1 MSHAISLDSLL
12 NLPAMGIPV
21 VNYSPESTWEFGAA
35 AQGYFRLPNQERT
48 SIVQLDGT
56 YSLRHQWYVNTQGT
70 LYFGNRTLSPNS
82 LIASSPIDLILL
94 DIMMGEMSGLEMAEK
109 LRSDIGYRES
119 GIGIPPIIFLTALS
133 DEDTVLQ
140 GFQLGADDYISKPF
154 RIAEVLARVAA
165 VLRRSATP
173 KTAVQ
178 NSSEVQ
184 NSSTIVFE
192 GIVVNKAD
200 MSLKVDGETVV
211 MTRKEIELLCYLLTH
226 RGQILSREH
235 LLKNVWDSNGFVL
248 ERTVDVHI
256 THLRKKLGQ
265 YGKRIVTKSGYGYMF
280 SV

>member
-1 MSHAISLDSLL
+1 MAEQRIL
-12 NLPAMGIPV
+12 
-21 VNYSPESTWEFGAA
+21 
-35 AQGYFRLPNQERT
+35 
-48 SIVQLDGT
+48 IVDDEEDICMILS
-56 YSLRHQWYVNTQGT
+56 YSLQKAGYKT
-70 LYFGNRTLSPNS
+70 
-82 LIASSPIDLILL
+82 LIAHSAEEALAKYELSIKNHEIDLILL

-109 LRSDIGYRES
+109 LKSENH
-119 GIGIPPIIFLTALS
+119 IPPIIFLTALS

-140 GFQLGADDYISKPF
+140 GFKLGADDYISKPF

-165 VLRRSATP
+165 VLRRSATL
-173 KTAVQ
+173 KAAVQ
-178 NSSEVQ
+178 SSSEVQ
-184 NSSTIVFE
+184 NSSTVVFE

-200 MSLKVDGETVV
+200 MSLKVDSEAVV

-235 LLKNVWDSNGFVL
+235 LLKNVWDSNGFVM

-256 THLRKKLGQ
+256 THLRRKLGQ

>member
-1 MSHAISLDSLL
+1 MAEQRIL
-12 NLPAMGIPV
+12 
-21 VNYSPESTWEFGAA
+21 
-35 AQGYFRLPNQERT
+35 
-48 SIVQLDGT
+48 IVDDEEDICMILS
-56 YSLRHQWYVNTQGT
+56 YSLQKAGYKT
-70 LYFGNRTLSPNS
+70 
-82 LIASSPIDLILL
+82 LIAHSAEEALENYELSIKNHEIDLILL
-94 DIMMGEMSGLEMAEK
+94 DIMMGEISGLEMAEK
-109 LRSDIGYRES
+109 LKSENL
-119 GIGIPPIIFLTALS
+119 IPPIIFLTALS

-140 GFQLGADDYISKPF
+140 GFKLGADDYISKPF

-165 VLRRSATP
+165 VLRRSATL

-178 NSSEVQ
+178 SSSEVQ

-200 MSLKVDGETVV
+200 MSLKVDGEAVV

-226 RGQILSREH
+226 REQILSREH
-235 LLKNVWDSNGFVL
+235 LLKNVWDSNGFVM

-256 THLRKKLGQ
+256 THLRRKLGQ

>member
-1 MSHAISLDSLL
+1 MAKQRIL
-12 NLPAMGIPV
+12 
-21 VNYSPESTWEFGAA
+21 
-35 AQGYFRLPNQERT
+35 
-48 SIVQLDGT
+48 IVDDEEDICMILS
-56 YSLRHQWYVNTQGT
+56 YSLQKAGYEVLVAHSAEEALELLQ
-70 LYFGNRTLSPNS
+70 SPNS

-133 DEDTVLQ
+133 DEDTVLK
-140 GFQLGADDYISKPF
+140 GFNLGADDYISKPF

-200 MSLKVDGETVV
+200 MSLKVDDEAVV

>member
-1 MSHAISLDSLL
+1 MAKQRIL
-12 NLPAMGIPV
+12 
-21 VNYSPESTWEFGAA
+21 
-35 AQGYFRLPNQERT
+35 
-48 SIVQLDGT
+48 IVDDEEDICMILS
-56 YSLRHQWYVNTQGT
+56 YSLQKAGYDT
-70 LYFGNRTLSPNS
+70 LVAHSAEEALELLQSP
-82 LIASSPIDLILL
+82 IAHTPSPIDLILL
-94 DIMMGEMSGLEMAEK
+94 DIMMGEMSGLEMAERLNQEPGTK
-109 LRSDIGYRES
+109 SQDRSV
-119 GIGIPPIIFLTALS
+119 PPIIFLTALS

-165 VLRRSATP
+165 VLRRTEASRREGDEAIR
-173 KTAVQ
+173 Q
-178 NSSEVQ
+178 EGENC
-184 NSSTIVFE
+184 IVFE

>member
-1 MSHAISLDSLL
+1 MAEQRIL
-12 NLPAMGIPV
+12 
-21 VNYSPESTWEFGAA
+21 
-35 AQGYFRLPNQERT
+35 
-48 SIVQLDGT
+48 IVDDEEDICMILS
-56 YSLRHQWYVNTQGT
+56 YSLQKAGYKT
-70 LYFGNRTLSPNS
+70 
-82 LIASSPIDLILL
+82 LIAHSAEEALAKYELSIKNHEIDLILL
-94 DIMMGEMSGLEMAEK
+94 DIMMGEISGLEMAKK
-109 LRSDIGYRES
+109 LNQEPGAKNLDKSV
-119 GIGIPPIIFLTALS
+119 PPIIFLTALS

-140 GFQLGADDYISKPF
+140 GFKLGADDYISKPF

-165 VLRRSATP
+165 VLRR
-173 KTAVQ
+173 TAEQ
-178 NSSEVQ
+178 GTRNQEQRPIS
-184 NSSTIVFE
+184 NNDCIVFE

-235 LLKNVWDSNGFVL
+235 LLKNVWDSNGFVM

-280 SV
+280 EN

>member
-1 MSHAISLDSLL
+1 MAKQRIL
-12 NLPAMGIPV
+12 
-21 VNYSPESTWEFGAA
+21 
-35 AQGYFRLPNQERT
+35 
-48 SIVQLDGT
+48 IVDDEEDICMILS
-56 YSLRHQWYVNTQGT
+56 YSLQKAGYEVLVAHSAEEALANYELKIKNYEV
-70 LYFGNRTLSPNS
+70 
-82 LIASSPIDLILL
+82 DLILL

-133 DEDTVLQ
+133 DEDTVLK
-140 GFQLGADDYISKPF
+140 GFKLGADDYISKPF

-165 VLRRSATP
+165 VLRRTEASRREGDEAIR
-173 KTAVQ
+173 Q
-178 NSSEVQ
+178 EGENC
-184 NSSTIVFE
+184 IVFE

-200 MSLKVDGETVV
+200 MSLKVDGEAVV

>member
-1 MSHAISLDSLL
+1 MAKQRIL
-12 NLPAMGIPV
+12 
-21 VNYSPESTWEFGAA
+21 
-35 AQGYFRLPNQERT
+35 
-48 SIVQLDGT
+48 IVDDEEDICMILS
-56 YSLRHQWYVNTQGT
+56 YSLQKAGYEVLVAHSAEEALELLQ
-70 LYFGNRTLSPNS
+70 SPNS

-109 LRSDIGYRES
+109 LKSENGNVKGENHL
-119 GIGIPPIIFLTALS
+119 PPIIFLTALS
-133 DEDTVLQ
+133 DEDTVLK
-140 GFQLGADDYISKPF
+140 GFKLGADDYISKPF

-165 VLRRSATP
+165 VLRR
-173 KTAVQ
+173 TAEQ
-178 NSSEVQ
+178 GAKNQEPRPIS
-184 NSSTIVFE
+184 NDCIVFE

-200 MSLKVDGETVV
+200 MSLKVDGEAVV

>member
-1 MSHAISLDSLL
+1 MAKQRIL
-12 NLPAMGIPV
+12 
-21 VNYSPESTWEFGAA
+21 
-35 AQGYFRLPNQERT
+35 
-48 SIVQLDGT
+48 IVDDEEDICMILS
-56 YSLRHQWYVNTQGT
+56 YSLQKAGYEVLVAHSAEEALELLQ
-70 LYFGNRTLSPNS
+70 SP
-82 LIASSPIDLILL
+82 IAHTPSPIDLILL

-109 LRSDIGYRES
+109 LKSENGNVKGENHL
-119 GIGIPPIIFLTALS
+119 PPIIFLTALS
-133 DEDTVLQ
+133 DEDTVLK
-140 GFQLGADDYISKPF
+140 GFKLGADDYISKPF

-165 VLRRSATP
+165 VLRRTEAIRRVGDE
-173 KTAVQ
+173 AIRQ
-178 NSSEVQ
+178 EGENC
-184 NSSTIVFE
+184 IVFE

-200 MSLKVDGETVV
+200 MSLKVDGEAVV

-235 LLKNVWDSNGFVL
+235 LLQHVWDSNGFVL

>member
-1 MSHAISLDSLL
+1 MILS
-12 NLPAMGIPV
+12 
-21 VNYSPESTWEFGAA
+21 
-35 AQGYFRLPNQERT
+35 
-48 SIVQLDGT
+48 
-56 YSLRHQWYVNTQGT
+56 YSLQKAGYDTLVAHSAEEALELLQSPIANT
-70 LYFGNRTLSPNS
+70 P
-82 LIASSPIDLILL
+82 SPIDLILL
-94 DIMMGEMSGLEMAEK
+94 DIMMGEMSGLEMANH
-109 LRSDIGYRES
+109 LRLDNVQSDNL
-119 GIGIPPIIFLTALS
+119 PPIIFLTALS

-140 GFQLGADDYISKPF
+140 GFKLGADDYISKPF
-154 RIAEVLARVAA
+154 RIAEVLARVTA
-165 VLRRSATP
+165 VLRRSAMP
-173 KTAVQ
+173 KAMVQ
-178 NSSEVQ
+178 DSSEFQ

-200 MSLKVDGETVV
+200 MSLKVDGEAVV

-235 LLKNVWDSNGFVL
+235 LLQNVWDSNGFVL

>member
-1 MSHAISLDSLL
+1 MILS
-12 NLPAMGIPV
+12 
-21 VNYSPESTWEFGAA
+21 
-35 AQGYFRLPNQERT
+35 
-48 SIVQLDGT
+48 
-56 YSLRHQWYVNTQGT
+56 YSLQKAGYKT
-70 LYFGNRTLSPNS
+70 
-82 LIASSPIDLILL
+82 LIAHSAEEALENYELSIKNHEIDLILL
-94 DIMMGEMSGLEMAEK
+94 DIMMGEISGLEMAEK
-109 LRSDIGYRES
+109 LKSENH
-119 GIGIPPIIFLTALS
+119 IPPIIFLTALS

-140 GFQLGADDYISKPF
+140 GFKLGADDYISKPF

-165 VLRRSATP
+165 VLRRSATL
-173 KTAVQ
+173 KKAVQ
-178 NSSEVQ
+178 SCSEVQ

-200 MSLKVDGETVV
+200 MSLKVDGEAVV

-235 LLKNVWDSNGFVL
+235 LLKNVWDSNGFVM

-256 THLRKKLGQ
+256 THLRRKLGQ

>member
-1 MSHAISLDSLL
+1 MILS
-12 NLPAMGIPV
+12 
-21 VNYSPESTWEFGAA
+21 
-35 AQGYFRLPNQERT
+35 
-48 SIVQLDGT
+48 
-56 YSLRHQWYVNTQGT
+56 YSLQKAGYDT
-70 LYFGNRTLSPNS
+70 LVAHSAEEALELLQSPNS

-109 LRSDIGYRES
+109 LRSDIGRSQSELLDAS
-119 GIGIPPIIFLTALS
+119 LLGMGMPPIIFLTALS
-133 DEDTVLQ
+133 DEYTVLQ

-165 VLRRSATP
+165 VLRRTEASRREGDEAIR
-173 KTAVQ
+173 Q
-178 NSSEVQ
+178 EGENC
-184 NSSTIVFE
+184 IVFE
-192 GIVVNKAD
+192 GIVVNRAD
-200 MSLKVDGETVV
+200 MSLKVDGEAVV

-265 YGKRIVTKSGYGYMF
+265 YGKRIVTKSGYGYLF

>member
-1 MSHAISLDSLL
+1 MAKQRIL
-12 NLPAMGIPV
+12 
-21 VNYSPESTWEFGAA
+21 
-35 AQGYFRLPNQERT
+35 
-48 SIVQLDGT
+48 IVDDEEDICMILS
-56 YSLRHQWYVNTQGT
+56 YSLQKAGYET
-70 LYFGNRTLSPNS
+70 
-82 LIASSPIDLILL
+82 LIAHSAEEALANYELRIKNYEVDLILL
-94 DIMMGEMSGLEMAEK
+94 DIMMGEMSGLEMAERLK
-109 LRSDIGYRES
+109 SENGKVKSENH
-119 GIGIPPIIFLTALS
+119 IPPIIFLTALS

-154 RIAEVLARVAA
+154 RIAEVLARVTA

-200 MSLKVDGETVV
+200 MSLMVDGENVKT
-211 MTRKEIELLCYLLTH
+211 TRKEIELLCYLLTH
-226 RGQILSREH
+226 RGQILSRDH
-235 LLKNVWDSNGFVL
+235 LLNNVWDSNGYVL

-256 THLRKKLGQ
+256 THLRRKLGQ

>member
-1 MSHAISLDSLL
+1 MILS
-12 NLPAMGIPV
+12 
-21 VNYSPESTWEFGAA
+21 
-35 AQGYFRLPNQERT
+35 
-48 SIVQLDGT
+48 
-56 YSLRHQWYVNTQGT
+56 YSLQKAGYEVLVAHSAEEALELLQ
-70 LYFGNRTLSPNS
+70 SPNS
-82 LIASSPIDLILL
+82 HIASSPIDLILL
-94 DIMMGEMSGLEMAEK
+94 DIMMGKMSGLEMAEK
-109 LRSDIGYRES
+109 LRSDIGRSQSELLDAS
-119 GIGIPPIIFLTALS
+119 LLGIGIPPIIFLTALS

-140 GFQLGADDYISKPF
+140 GFKLGADDYISKPF

-165 VLRRSATP
+165 VLRR
-173 KTAVQ
+173 TAEQ
-178 NSSEVQ
+178 GAKNQEPRPIS
-184 NSSTIVFE
+184 NDCIVFE

-200 MSLKVDGETVV
+200 MSLKVDGEAVV

>member
-1 MSHAISLDSLL
+1 MAKQRIL
-12 NLPAMGIPV
+12 
-21 VNYSPESTWEFGAA
+21 
-35 AQGYFRLPNQERT
+35 
-48 SIVQLDGT
+48 IVDDEEDICMILS
-56 YSLRHQWYVNTQGT
+56 YSLQKAGYET
-70 LYFGNRTLSPNS
+70 LVAHSAEEALELLQSPNS

-109 LRSDIGYRES
+109 LKSENGNVKGENHL
-119 GIGIPPIIFLTALS
+119 PPIIFLTALS
-133 DEDTVLQ
+133 DEDTVLK
-140 GFQLGADDYISKPF
+140 GFKLGADDYISKPF

-165 VLRRSATP
+165 VLRR
-173 KTAVQ
+173 TAEQ
-178 NSSEVQ
+178 GAKNKEQRPIS
-184 NSSTIVFE
+184 NDCIVFE

-200 MSLKVDGETVV
+200 MSLKVDGEAVV

>member
-1 MSHAISLDSLL
+1 MAEQRIL
-12 NLPAMGIPV
+12 
-21 VNYSPESTWEFGAA
+21 
-35 AQGYFRLPNQERT
+35 
-48 SIVQLDGT
+48 IVDDEEDICMILS
-56 YSLRHQWYVNTQGT
+56 YSLQKAGYKT
-70 LYFGNRTLSPNS
+70 
-82 LIASSPIDLILL
+82 LIAHSAEEALENYELSIKNHEIDLILL
-94 DIMMGEMSGLEMAEK
+94 DIMMGEISGLEMAEK
-109 LRSDIGYRES
+109 LKSENH
-119 GIGIPPIIFLTALS
+119 IPPIIFLTALS

-140 GFQLGADDYISKPF
+140 GFKLGADDYISKPF

-165 VLRRSATP
+165 VLRRSAIL

-178 NSSEVQ
+178 SSAEVQ

-200 MSLKVDGETVV
+200 MSLKVDGEAVV

-235 LLKNVWDSNGFVL
+235 LLKNVWDSNGFVM
-248 ERTVDVHI
+248 ERTIDVHI
-256 THLRKKLGQ
+256 THLRRKLGQ

>member
-1 MSHAISLDSLL
+1 MAKQRIL
-12 NLPAMGIPV
+12 
-21 VNYSPESTWEFGAA
+21 
-35 AQGYFRLPNQERT
+35 
-48 SIVQLDGT
+48 IVDDEEDICMILS
-56 YSLRHQWYVNTQGT
+56 YSLQKAGYETHVAHSAEEA
-70 LYFGNRTLSPNS
+70 LAILSPIANS
-82 LIASSPIDLILL
+82 PSPIDLILL

-109 LRSDIGYRES
+109 LKSENGNVKGENHL
-119 GIGIPPIIFLTALS
+119 PPIIFLTALS

-140 GFQLGADDYISKPF
+140 GFKLGADDYISKPF

-200 MSLKVDGETVV
+200 MSLKVDDEAVV

>member
-1 MSHAISLDSLL
+1 MAKQRIL
-12 NLPAMGIPV
+12 
-21 VNYSPESTWEFGAA
+21 
-35 AQGYFRLPNQERT
+35 
-48 SIVQLDGT
+48 IVDDEEDICMILS
-56 YSLRHQWYVNTQGT
+56 YSLQKAGYDT
-70 LYFGNRTLSPNS
+70 LVAHSAEEALELLQSP
-82 LIASSPIDLILL
+82 IAHTPSPIDLILL

-109 LRSDIGYRES
+109 LNQEPGTKSQDRSV
-119 GIGIPPIIFLTALS
+119 PPIIFLTALS

-140 GFQLGADDYISKPF
+140 GFKLGADDYISKPF

-165 VLRRSATP
+165 VLRR
-173 KTAVQ
+173 TAEQ
-178 NSSEVQ
+178 GTRNQEQGPIS
-184 NSSTIVFE
+184 NDCIVFE

-200 MSLKVDGETVV
+200 MSLKVDGEAVV

>member
-1 MSHAISLDSLL
+1 MAKLRIL
-12 NLPAMGIPV
+12 
-21 VNYSPESTWEFGAA
+21 
-35 AQGYFRLPNQERT
+35 
-48 SIVQLDGT
+48 IVDDEEDICMILS
-56 YSLRHQWYVNTQGT
+56 YSLQKAGYEVLVAHSAEEALELLQ
-70 LYFGNRTLSPNS
+70 SPNS

-94 DIMMGEMSGLEMAEK
+94 YIMMGEMSGLEMAEK
-109 LRSDIGYRES
+109 LKSENGNVKGENHL
-119 GIGIPPIIFLTALS
+119 PPIIFLTALS

-140 GFQLGADDYISKPF
+140 GFKLGADDYISKPF

-165 VLRRSATP
+165 VLRR
-173 KTAVQ
+173 TAEQ
-178 NSSEVQ
+178 GAKNKEQRPIS
-184 NSSTIVFE
+184 NDCIVFE

-200 MSLKVDGETVV
+200 MSLKVDGEAVV

-265 YGKRIVTKSGYGYMF
+265 YGKRIVTKSGYGYLF

>member
-1 MSHAISLDSLL
+1 MAKQRIL
-12 NLPAMGIPV
+12 
-21 VNYSPESTWEFGAA
+21 
-35 AQGYFRLPNQERT
+35 
-48 SIVQLDGT
+48 IVDDEEDICMILS
-56 YSLRHQWYVNTQGT
+56 YSLQKAGYEVLVAHSAEEALELLQ
-70 LYFGNRTLSPNS
+70 SP
-82 LIASSPIDLILL
+82 LAHPPSPIDLILL

-109 LRSDIGYRES
+109 LRSDIGRSQSELLDTS
-119 GIGIPPIIFLTALS
+119 LLGMGMPPIIFLTALS

-140 GFQLGADDYISKPF
+140 GFKLGADDYISKPF

-173 KTAVQ
+173 KAIVQ
-178 NSSEVQ
+178 DSSEVQ

-200 MSLKVDGETVV
+200 MSLKVDGEIVV

-235 LLKNVWDSNGFVL
+235 LLKNVWDSNGFVM